1 MSSSGA
7 GRIDRPRIEAAI
19 REVLAAIGEDP
30 SRAGL
35 ARTPERVAEM
45 YAEFF
50 SGIGVDTDG
59 LVATSA
65 LADEDG
71 ELVVIRDIEFRSV
84 CEHHLLPFIGVASV
98 AYMPGHRVVGLG
110 TIAKVVETVASRPQL
125 QERLTEQV
133 ADALQSGLEPVGL
146 LVVLDAVHGC
156 VTSRGARQPR
166 SSTLTIASRG
176 ILSEPAA
183 RAEAVAMIGYRHG
196 EAPA

>member
-1 MSSSGA
+1 
-7 GRIDRPRIEAAI
+7 
-19 REVLAAIGEDP
+19 
-30 SRAGL
+30 
-35 ARTPERVAEM
+35 M

-98 AYMPGHRVVGLG
+98 AYMPGQRVVGLG